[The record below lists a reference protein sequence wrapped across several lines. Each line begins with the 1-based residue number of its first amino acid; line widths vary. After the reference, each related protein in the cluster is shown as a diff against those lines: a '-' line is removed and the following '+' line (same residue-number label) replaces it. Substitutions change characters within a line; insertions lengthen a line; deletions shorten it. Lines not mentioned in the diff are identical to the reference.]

1 MKGLVK
7 WLTSP
12 AVVGPVVRILL
23 AVGAAYLAGLPGP
36 AVAAA
41 AAAVA
46 VGK

>member
-1 MKGLVK
+1 MKGLFR

-23 AVGAAYLAGLPGP
+23 AVGAAYLAGLP
-36 AVAAA
+36 AEALAAA
-41 AAAVA
+41 GAAVA